1 MIEGVKNITVNCYVD
16 DRGYLTQ
23 VLQESDAAF
32 PPIKRIYIVGNFG
45 KGVIRG
51 FHKHFKEMKGFFVA
65 SGAAKFV
72 LRDDREGA
80 KTYKEMNTYILSSR
94 NPSILVV
101 PTGVYNGWTSLEE
114 NTILLGMSSTN
125 FDPSDDVRLEPFTF
139 GDVWKVV
146 PR

>member
-1 MIEGVKNITVNCYVD
+1 MIEGAKFVQVPSYVD

-23 VLQESDAAF
+23 VIQESDAVF
-32 PPIKRIYIVGNFG
+32 PPIKRVYVVGNFG

-51 FHKHFKEMKGFFVA
+51 FHKHFKELKCFFVA
-65 SGAAKFV
+65 SGAAKFLLV
-72 LRDDREGA
+72 DDREDG
-80 KTYKEMNTYILSSR
+80 KTYKEIDTYILSPR

-101 PTGVYNGWTSLEE
+101 PTGVYNGWMSLEE
-114 NTILLGMSSTN
+114 NTILVGMSSTN
-125 FDPSDDVRLEPFTF
+125 FDPADDVRVEPFTF